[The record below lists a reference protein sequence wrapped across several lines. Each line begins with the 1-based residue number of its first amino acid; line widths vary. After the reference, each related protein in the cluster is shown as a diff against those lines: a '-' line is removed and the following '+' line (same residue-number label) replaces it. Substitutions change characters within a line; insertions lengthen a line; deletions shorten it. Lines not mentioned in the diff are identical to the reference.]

1 MIINSGSVEMESTRA
16 YSKYT
21 LYKSAS
27 SIGRVSLESAKME
40 AETNLHKADWGN
52 TANITISSESQQ
64 MLERLRAKR
73 AEELQKQQEM
83 KIGSEESLKMELIRK
98 LIEALKSAKGGE
110 KEYLKSRLR
119 MIDVKAGASASLT
132 GFKVSGNGGGSN
144 AGKLMKTTVVSSF
157 KAETEQ
163 TAFESEGIVKTSD
176 GREIS
181 FNVSVEM
188 SRSFLEA
195 SEVFTRTEEVV
206 LCDPLVINLSGNVAD
221 VSDQK
226 FFFDLDAD
234 GEEEEISYLQKGSG
248 FLALDNNDDG
258 VINDGSELFGTKSGD
273 GFYDLAR
280 YDEDQNGWIDE
291 ADAVFSKLKVWTK
304 NEDGT
309 DRLVDLKKAGVG
321 ALYLGNADTKFHLN
335 SSKTNETNGVI
346 QKTGVFLME
355 DGRAG
360 TLQHVDLAI

>member
-27 SIGRVSLESAKME
+27 SIGRVSLESAEME
-40 AETNLHKADWGN
+40 AETNQHKAQWGN
-52 TANITISSESQQ
+52 NADITISSESQQ
-64 MLERLRAKR
+64 MLERLREKR
-73 AEELQKQQEM
+73 AEELQKQQQM
-83 KIGSEESLKMELIRK
+83 KTSSEESLKMQLIRK

-119 MIDVKAGASASLT
+119 MIDVKAAGTASVA
-132 GFKVSGNGGGSN
+132 GFKISGSGNNAN
-144 AGKLMKTTVVSSF
+144 AGKLMKTTVISSF

-176 GREIS
+176 GREIR

-188 SRSFLEA
+188 SRSFLEK
-195 SEVFTRTEEVV
+195 SEVFTRMEEVA

-226 FFFDLDAD
+226 FFFDLDAN
-234 GEEEEISYLQKGSG
+234 GEEEEISYLEKGSG

-273 GFYDLAR
+273 GFLDLALH
-280 YDEDQNGWIDE
+280 DEDGNGWIDE
-291 ADAVFSKLKVWTK
+291 ADSVFSKLKVWTK

-309 DRLVDLKKAGVG
+309 NQLMDLKEAGVG

-335 SSKTNETNGVI
+335 SEKTNETNGMI

-355 DGRAG
+355 NGSAG